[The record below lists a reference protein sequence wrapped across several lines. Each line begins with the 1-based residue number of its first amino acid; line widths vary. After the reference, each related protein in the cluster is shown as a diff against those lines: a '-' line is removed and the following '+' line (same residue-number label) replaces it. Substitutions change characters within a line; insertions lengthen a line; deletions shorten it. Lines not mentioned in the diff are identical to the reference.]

1 MISKKHH
8 QHNHSRQRDH
18 IPLNKQVTQEE
29 IQEAKE
35 KYLKDGKRVIIGD
48 LTDAQRE
55 AIHQRIESVEKMQQ
69 KDDPFDLLTSTDW
82 GNIIGLVLSFTPY
95 VGSFLKVGFGIV
107 WGKIFSKNG
116 QYITQDQF
124 QKEMAS
130 LYQKIE
136 TMLNEKLDD
145 SEMNRCMAMFIDC
158 QNRGNNFNDLLTLF
172 IDRQQ
177 AKAGFIPN
185 KNLDYRVEPPAH
197 LTQLDDDTLL
207 QMIRTQFMSY
217 RDFLE
222 GALINFSQPL
232 YAHILGSLYGM
243 TMLIYSNFMRDACF
257 QAITW
262 GFPPAY
268 VYGNNGDVKS
278 LVQTLHDKTQ
288 DFHYYLARC
297 NLYYELQ
304 LIKPATWISPSI
316 NLPDN
321 AYKLFSQINN
331 LDLME
336 YPANTPLMCIDNPD
350 ANGNFQCYDPTG
362 VCKIFKIDPSKSS
375 TGVQTDPHYDTVSG
389 YIPVYPLNGYGLKY
403 TVQRSGSFFY
413 YMTVTFAIY
422 DYVLGSEYDLYING
436 KKIITLNTIPSDDG
450 CLRGPRMSYYYERW
464 LVANN
469 QQQASTYIT
478 VKLDFQ
484 NALYSSDIQLF
495 GFAGY
500 INAVE
505 VSFPNKSGKDFI
517 KVDVPKLEDNLSH
530 PKKPVQKY

>member
-1 MISKKHH
+1 MLSNLHHHHDHKHDDIPHIKKPTLE
-8 QHNHSRQRDH
+8 QM
-18 IPLNKQVTQEE
+18 
-29 IQEAKE
+29 QEAKE

-69 KDDPFDLLTSTDW
+69 KDPFDLLTSADW
-82 GNIIGLVLSFTPY
+82 GQIIGLVLSFTPY

-107 WGKIFSKNG
+107 WGKIFSKDG

-172 IDRQQ
+172 VDRQQ
-177 AKAGFIPN
+177 AKVGFIPN

-197 LTQLDDDTLL
+197 LAQLDDDTLL

-257 QAITW
+257 QASAW
-262 GFPPAY
+262 GFPSDY

-304 LIKPATWISPSI
+304 LIKPALSIHPAI
-316 NLPDN
+316 NLPDD
-321 AYKLFSQINN
+321 AYKLFGQINN

-336 YPANTPLMCIDNPD
+336 YPAKTPLMCIDNPD
-350 ANGNFQCYDPTG
+350 SNGNFKCFDPTG
-362 VCKIFKIDPSKSS
+362 ICKIFKIDPSKSS
-375 TGVQTDPHYDTVSG
+375 TDVYTDPHFDTVSG
-389 YIPVYPLNGYGLKY
+389 YSPTSPLNGNGLKY
-403 TVQRSGSFFY
+403 TIQRGGNFFY
-413 YMTVTFAIY
+413 YFTVTFAIY
-422 DYVLGSEYDLYING
+422 DSVLGAEWDLYLNG
-436 KKIITLNTIPSDDG
+436 KKVITLNTIPSDDG
-450 CLRGPRMSYYYERW
+450 CLRGPRMSYYYEEW
-464 LVANN
+464 MIYN
-469 QQQASTYIT
+469 QKQASTYIT
-478 VKLDFQ
+478 VKIDLQ
-484 NALYSSDIQLF
+484 SPLYSVDVQLF

-500 INAVE
+500 LNAVE
-505 VSFPNKSGKDFI
+505 VSFPNYSGNDFI
-517 KVDVPKLEDNLSH
+517 KVDIPKLEDNLSH